1 MRRKLCILAAALMT
15 AVTMWAQSSA
25 FETTI
30 IQEKD
35 TLWGFGFEGINL
47 YTREMH
53 RIDIAYQTT
62 DPEGKP
68 CRMSGVIIIPKD
80 VYDGEQICDGTVL
93 YNHYTQ
99 LSKADAPS
107 RGQNTGE
114 DMVLA
119 NPLSPN
125 YIMVIP
131 DFVGFGITEDRDQ
144 WFCFGDANGHA
155 SLDCLLAAQ
164 ELLDN
169 RGIERGKYLINAGY
183 SSGGYDAMAA
193 QKVRDMEEKYREI
206 ISFDRTVIGGF
217 PFDIK
222 TAYTEFIYNKDQIWR
237 IFGMFMILDS
247 YNQHANLGFTTS
259 QMIKEPYDRQFDDW
273 VRSGN
278 YTTLDLL
285 KELKDKKISDII
297 QDAFL
302 TTDSPEYKV
311 LCEALDAH
319 ALEKDWVPDTTQ
331 KYSVFH
337 FYKDNTVPCNSGRAM
352 LRFFSNYDYGEGH
365 VNPFKKSIIPEMTHL
380 TTNFVIPSKDHSPLG
395 GILYYIG
402 LAATMTALP
411 VLYYDGELNTHYADL
426 IKGLTPLELVKTLD
440 KKYNLRDMIKNS
452 GSEGGSIFSLLANIT
467 NTVDGYL
474 QPYDLTFSD
483 LLIMADDSGLSFA
496 EILEI
501 YNYLSAEAPDTDANS
516 DANRA
521 AATADGQPV
530 MTPFLTEYY
539 INYLTNWYKKAK

>member
-93 YNHYTQ
+93 YNHYAQ

-107 RGQNTGE
+107 RGHNTGE

-193 QKVRDMEEKYREI
+193 QKVRDMEEKYREK

-217 PFDIK
+217 PFDVK
-222 TAYTEFIYNKDQIWR
+222 TAYTEFIYNKDQVWR

-278 YTTLDLL
+278 YTTADLL

-483 LLIMADDSGLSFA
+483 LLIMADDSGLSLA

-516 DANRA
+516 DGNRA